1 MPIIIQKAEKEAQLT
16 LNGIQLDKGSFPRM
30 RNLEKAYIANGYP
43 PAKLHVGYVP
53 FVKGISYCSH
63 CEEGIVDVPTNKFEG
78 HDFWRCGKC
87 AKMNYIN

>member
-1 MPIIIQKAEKEAQLT
+1 MPITIQKAEKEAQLT
-16 LNGIQLDKGSFPRM
+16 LNGIQLDKGSFARM
-30 RNLEKAYIANGYP
+30 KSLEKAYIANGYP

-53 FVKGISYCSH
+53 YHKGVAYCSH
-63 CEEGIVDVPTNKFEG
+63 CQHAVKDVPTHHFNG